1 MADTIAGI
9 VGLISIAL
17 IVFIVVSIVSFKQMN
32 KPKGMKFLKFAG
44 IAFAMMVVLAIP
56 YSFLEKPTDSTQS
69 DKVDEKVSTS
79 TDALNKKQDENKSEE
94 IKHEQEINTTNETQ
108 VNVQTTVQKS
118 NNTDKPKNETASSKT
133 ANMTEGELNAELYP
147 AKPGAM
153 LYDKTESKFKGM
165 EYYFK
170 GEVVGVK
177 SLEGLFGDME
187 DALLLKND
195 QGYVLPVFPPYEID
209 VNIGDT
215 VEASGPLSGDGYA
228 ASDLGVSNVVGMT
241 GAMNA
246 TQISL
251 DGELQ

>member
-1 MADTIAGI
+1 MTHVKLKEAKNPIYKKWWFITLLVIFILGAIGAIKNIEKVLNDPIVTNDEFNKLKKGMSYEEVKKI
-9 VGLISIAL
+9 VGGKAKEEHVNSYNS
-17 IVFIVVSIVSFKQMN
+17 SIVEYIFEGDDNSKISLLFVNEKLDY
-32 KPKGMKFLKFAG
+32 KSGFA
-44 IAFAMMVVLAIP
+44 
-56 YSFLEKPTDSTQS
+56 
-69 DKVDEKVSTS
+69 
-79 TDALNKKQDENKSEE
+79 NEE
-94 IKHEQEINTTNETQ
+94 ESIVTN
-108 VNVQTTVQKS
+108 
-118 NNTDKPKNETASSKT
+118 SKT
-133 ANMTEGELNAELYP
+133 QEESATFQSKGELNAEQHP
-147 AKPGAM
+147 AKSGAI

-187 DALLLKND
+187 DAILIKNE

-228 ASDLGVSNVVGMT
+228 TSDLGVSNVVGMT

-246 TQISL
+246 TQVNVN
-251 DGELQ
+251 GEIQ

>member
-1 MADTIAGI
+1 
-9 VGLISIAL
+9 
-17 IVFIVVSIVSFKQMN
+17 
-32 KPKGMKFLKFAG
+32 
-44 IAFAMMVVLAIP
+44 
-56 YSFLEKPTDSTQS
+56 
-69 DKVDEKVSTS
+69 
-79 TDALNKKQDENKSEE
+79 
-94 IKHEQEINTTNETQ
+94 
-108 VNVQTTVQKS
+108 
-118 NNTDKPKNETASSKT
+118 
-133 ANMTEGELNAELYP
+133 
-147 AKPGAM
+147 PGAM

>member
-1 MADTIAGI
+1 
-9 VGLISIAL
+9 
-17 IVFIVVSIVSFKQMN
+17 
-32 KPKGMKFLKFAG
+32 
-44 IAFAMMVVLAIP
+44 
-56 YSFLEKPTDSTQS
+56 
-69 DKVDEKVSTS
+69 
-79 TDALNKKQDENKSEE
+79 
-94 IKHEQEINTTNETQ
+94 
-108 VNVQTTVQKS
+108 
-118 NNTDKPKNETASSKT
+118 
-133 ANMTEGELNAELYP
+133 
-147 AKPGAM
+147 
-153 LYDKTESKFKGM
+153 M

-187 DALLLKND
+187 DALLIKND

-246 TQISL
+246 TQVNVN
-251 DGELQ
+251 EETQ